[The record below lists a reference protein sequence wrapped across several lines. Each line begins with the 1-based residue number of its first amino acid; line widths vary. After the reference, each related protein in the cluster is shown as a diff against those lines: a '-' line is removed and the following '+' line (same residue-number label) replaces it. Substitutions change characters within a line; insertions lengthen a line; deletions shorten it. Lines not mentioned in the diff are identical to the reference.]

1 MTAPSTIELQL
12 FGPPTLR
19 RTDTNETVKLRP
31 QLKSALAII
40 VLEGTNLAISD
51 ERLIERL
58 WWAEKRNA
66 RASLNGLVDHLRVAF
81 EALDSGI
88 EHVRRQ
94 DLMVSLLG
102 LSVDTREFDIARNS
116 KKYDRALEIASRGPL
131 IDGLRSKK
139 AESFDWIERAR
150 GRYGGH
156 VDWCY
161 QQIAALLAK
170 RIGGGEQDLL
180 SSLIEIVD
188 RRERSAI
195 DYDLI
200 DEIPGIRTELDQL
213 RELAKASPLIL
224 SPSPPASAQSE
235 PIASKQVLNRLLVSR
250 LGSGLSLRVDPEHV
264 DSTHRYTRVV
274 RHDLLDYPS
283 GDFYSLRRLCGVNVT
298 SKPSAGLVYAESSE
312 ARITFEQ
319 TEIRAYD
326 TTSRKRLVV
335 EPLLPGDVPLYQH
348 GFRILFPQ
356 AIAPNEEFDI
366 TYAIRLPGELAVLSP
381 VEEIMSIAL
390 VRWTHGVERLEF
402 KLCLNFEPSN
412 VCGEYLADDG
422 ELNQLDHT
430 PSLAPYSPE
439 EWYERDL
446 DIPWS
451 SEPHLISLTVD
462 KPKAPLYAIRYRV
475 A

>member
-1 MTAPSTIELQL
+1 MTASSTIELQL

-19 RTDTNETVKLRP
+19 RTDTHKTVKLRP

-40 VLEGTNLAISD
+40 VLEGTNLTISD

-58 WWAEKRNA
+58 WWAEKSNA
-66 RASLNGLVDHLRVAF
+66 RASLNGLIDHIRALF
-81 EALDSGI
+81 EQLDPGV
-88 EHVRRQ
+88 EHVRRK
-94 DLMVSLLG
+94 DHMVSLFG
-102 LSVDTREFDIARNS
+102 ISVDTREFDIARNS
-116 KKYDRALEIASRGPL
+116 KEYDRALEIAGRGPL
-131 IDGLRSKK
+131 IDGLRSNK

-150 GRYGGH
+150 GRYGAH

-161 QQIAALLAK
+161 QEIAASLAK
-170 RIGGGEQDLL
+170 RIGGGEQDL

-188 RRERSAI
+188 RRERSAV

-213 RELAKASPLIL
+213 RELAKATPLIL
-224 SPSPPASAQSE
+224 SPPPPASAQSE
-235 PIASKQVLNRLLVSR
+235 PIANKQVLNRLLVSR

-312 ARITFEQ
+312 ARIAFEQ

-326 TTSRKRLVV
+326 TASRKRLVV

-348 GFRILFPQ
+348 GFRILFPR
-356 AIAPNEEFDI
+356 AIAPNQEFDI

-390 VRWTHGVERLEF
+390 VRWLHGVEQLEF

-412 VCGEYLADDG
+412 VCSEYLADDG
-422 ELNQLDHT
+422 ELSQLDHA
-430 PSLAPYSPE
+430 PSLEPYSPE

-451 SEPHLISLTVD
+451 SEPHLISFTVD
-462 KPKAPLYAIRYRV
+462 QPKAPLYAIRYRV